1 MWKKSEYLKN
11 NDNCLMRIHLYTAL
25 VMVVFPTYIHFFVEV
40 DWHNI
45 VEIFIYCV
53 FLCIP
58 VLVMK
63 KWLHWI
69 RQILKDVEKEY
80 IRKSTRIFRIY
91 WFIMI
96 LSMCIYRDFDNAV
109 MIAVII
115 IWPFSAFILMCIRCC
130 IFISVMEKHYP
141 YIMHDIRK
149 SALRRDNMET
159 ERILNELM
167 EETTIPKVRKTL
179 QMRKAIG
186 SMWILHIYVW
196 FVSLVF
202 ILAIYGVIIWE

>member
-1 MWKKSEYLKN
+1 
-11 NDNCLMRIHLYTAL
+11 MRIHLYTAL
-25 VMVVFPTYIHFFVEV
+25 VMVVIPTYIHFFVEV

-130 IFISVMEKHYP
+130 IFLSVMENHYP

-149 SALRRDNMET
+149 SALRRDNLET